1 MLVTAALL
9 GEHGALYAQFD
20 HLERLA
26 AEATIDDI
34 RAYAGVLAAA
44 VATHARLEDDLLF
57 AALEPELGPAGPLL
71 QMRREHDEIEA
82 GLECLV
88 HTADPAAGN
97 ALRDVIR
104 LARAHFAKEEGVL
117 FPMAAGLLAHTTLER
132 LGAEWAVRRGVLL
145 A

>member
-34 RAYAGVLAAA
+34 RAYAGILAAA
-44 VATHARLEDDLLF
+44 IATHARLEDDLLF
-57 AALEPELGPAGPLL
+57 ATLEPELGPVGPLL

-82 GLECLV
+82 GLERLV
-88 HTADPAAGN
+88 HTEDPAAGN

-104 LARAHFAKEEGVL
+104 LARAHFAKEESAL
-117 FPMAAGLLAHTTLER
+117 FPMATALLAHAALEH
-132 LGAEWAVRRGVLL
+132 LGGEWAARRGVTL